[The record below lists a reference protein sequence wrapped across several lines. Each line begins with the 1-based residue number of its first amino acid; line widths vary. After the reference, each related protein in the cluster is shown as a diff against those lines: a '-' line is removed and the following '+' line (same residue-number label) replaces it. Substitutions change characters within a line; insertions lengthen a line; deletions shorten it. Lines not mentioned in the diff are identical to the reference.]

1 MLDVI
6 PWHDVRRMDL
16 RSLSTRPPGLDH
28 GVYLLPDALLRCAV
42 QFYNGE
48 TGFLCCLDVLP
59 NLLVCRRID
68 FGGVENVVLD
78 AHDCAPV
85 EILDEEVLEVAVG
98 AGPDGFEL
106 LVLAPCEKSVDDEWI
121 VFARTEGASPDDA
134 VVTGLSKS
142 YCSMSWRVTPD
153 GEFLFD
159 PSCVRRV
166 AVLRD
171 EVDEG
176 SEVVGSCIRCGRH
189 VPIRGAVAIL
199 LLSHDMH
206 VVAADKRHKVERG
219 DVIRG
224 SVKN

>member
-1 MLDVI
+1 MSSHGTTFVAWTCVPFLPALQASI
-6 PWHDVRRMDL
+6 TASISFLTLSSGAPSNSTMEKPAFCAALMCFRT
-16 RSLSTRPPGLDH
+16 SLFVAGSTL
-28 GVYLLPDALLRCAV
+28 
-42 QFYNGE
+42 E
-48 TGFLCCLDVLP
+48 
-59 NLLVCRRID
+59 
-68 FGGVENVVLD
+68 GVENVVLD

-189 VPIRGAVAIL
+189 VAIRGAVAIL